1 MNSASGKTYHVWNM
15 QGFGRAHWS
24 KKIKIINQ
32 KCAMNARTSN
42 NYIKVCVFLFIRT
55 DYVIYTIK
63 NIRLKVREVLNL

>member
-1 MNSASGKTYHVWNM
+1 
-15 QGFGRAHWS
+15 
-24 KKIKIINQ
+24 
-32 KCAMNARTSN
+32 MNARTSN